1 MMLMDVVIAC
11 LLAVTSV
18 YCWRLNGKI
27 GAFKSAK
34 QEMDQIIRA
43 FDSSIRQAH
52 DSISILKAAST
63 DKNIQVIRD
72 LEKIRYLA
80 NDLAFL
86 VEKGEKIASSLEGS
100 IRQSNASR
108 PQAQQARRT
117 QVVEEEYTP
126 LQVPPRRAAAPQRK
140 PEPTL
145 EELAEVKE
153 MVDTLARSYVSEQ
166 LAGPR
171 PAAGALASPQ
181 QPRRAA
187 APQPKPQASAKE
199 TKARAIEK
207 VLNHLASRGPDNAP
221 SMPPV
226 PPRDLKRK
234 AEDETPQPAKAGRR
248 FFDTLRVIT
257 PNE

>member
-1 MMLMDVVIAC
+1 MMLLDVVIAC

-86 VEKGEKIASSLEGS
+86 VEKGEKVASSLESS
-100 IRQSNASR
+100 IRQGNMR
-108 PQAQQARRT
+108 PAPQRRIE
-117 QVVEEEYTP
+117 VIEEEY
-126 LQVPPRRAAAPQRK
+126 VPRQQRPVARPARR
-140 PEPTL
+140 PEPTI

-153 MVDTLARSYVSEQ
+153 MVDTLARSYVAEQ
-166 LAGPR
+166 IPSQRSAGALNPPR
-171 PAAGALASPQ
+171 PA
-181 QPRRAA
+181 RAA
-187 APQPKPQASAKE
+187 APKPQAPQAKE
-199 TKARAIEK
+199 AKARAIEK
-207 VLNHLASRGPDNAP
+207 VLNHLAARGPETAE

-234 AEDETPQPAKAGRR
+234 ADDEVQQPTKQGGRR